1 MNDELAQLMLRN
13 QVTMMRA
20 LQNLR
25 PLVGLPYE
33 RNLPLRKAVEETEQA
48 FESPLTHRRDEG
60 AF

>member
-1 MNDELAQLMLRN
+1 MNDEFKLILKN
-13 QVTMMRA
+13 QIEIMRA

-33 RNLPLRKAVEETEQA
+33 RNLPLRKSVEETEQA

>member
-1 MNDELAQLMLRN
+1 MNDEFKLILKN
-13 QVTMMRA
+13 QIEIMRA

-48 FESPLTHRRDEG
+48 FESPSTHRRDEG

>member
-1 MNDELAQLMLRN
+1 MNDEFKLILKN
-13 QVTMMRA
+13 QIEIMRA